1 MDINEMITNKFI
13 EQMEK
18 GTIPWEK
25 PWTGTSNGSFNRVS
39 KKPYSLLNQML
50 LVHTGEYASFKQWAE
65 LGGKVRKGEKSETV
79 VFWKSF
85 EKENENGEMET
96 HYTLRYLP
104 VFHISQVDDVK
115 PLYVEELPINKI
127 ETCSDAENVF
137 KSYID
142 REHITF
148 NESLDNRACYSPI
161 TDTIH
166 LPLKEQFIDT
176 SEYYSTL
183 FHETTHSTGHKKR
196 LDRIKDNAH
205 FGSVPYSKEEL
216 IAEMGSAFML
226 HYLNIETDKSFR
238 NSTAYLQSWISVLRN
253 DKNMIISASRKS
265 EKAFNYIL
273 DIKES
278 EEK

>member
-1 MDINEMITNKFI
+1 MDINELITNKFI

-18 GTIPWEK
+18 GIIPWEK
-25 PWTGTSNGSFNRVS
+25 PWTGTCDGSFNRVS
-39 KKPYSLLNQML
+39 KKPYSFLNQMI
-50 LVHTGEYASFKQWAE
+50 LVHTGEYASFKQWTD
-65 LGGKVRKGEKSETV
+65 LGGKVRKGEKSEVV

-85 EKENENGEMET
+85 EKENDDGEMET

-104 VFHISQVDDVK
+104 VFHISQVDGIE
-115 PLYVEELPINKI
+115 PLYKEELPINKV
-127 ETCSDAENVF
+127 ETNENAENVF
-137 KSYID
+137 KAYID

-148 NESLDNRACYSPI
+148 SESLNDRACYSPM

-166 LPLKEQFIDT
+166 LPLKEQFLDT

-183 FHETTHSTGHKKR
+183 FHETTHSTGHHKR
-196 LDRIKDNAH
+196 LNRIKENAH
-205 FGSVPYSKEEL
+205 FGSEVYSKEEL

-226 HYLNIETDKSFR
+226 HHLGIETEKSFR

-265 EKAFNYIL
+265 EKAFKYIL

-278 EEK
+278 EEN